1 MNFYT
6 IQLGQKRSQVR
17 LRAKVKYDMFK
28 IYPELTFIK
37 ENNVFCVD
45 EGKLFFD
52 FIGDQ
57 GPLKFMSERVKN
69 LIDENG
75 ITGLEFFP
83 IIIEGIDLK
92 YYGYVKKKQFNSLC
106 EYDEDGDFIHGT
118 IKVDMS
124 SWDGKTDIFSIKDCG
139 ATVCTP
145 RVKDILEKAKI
156 TNIEF
161 EELSKY

>member
-6 IQLGQKRSQVR
+6 IHLGQKRSQVK
-17 LRAKVKYDMFK
+17 LRVKVKYDMFA
-28 IYPELTFIK
+28 IFPSLSFIK
-37 ENNVFCVD
+37 ENNIFYVD
-45 EGKLFFD
+45 EGNKFFD

-57 GPLKFMSERVKN
+57 GPLEFMSERTKSIIEKN
-69 LIDENG
+69 KING
-75 ITGLEFFP
+75 INFFP
-83 IIIEGIDLK
+83 IILENYDLK
-92 YYGYVKKKQFNSLC
+92 YYGYVEEFKFNSLC
-106 EYDEDGDFIHGT
+106 EYDEYGDFIHGT

-145 RVKDILEKAKI
+145 RVKGILEKAKI